1 MSVADPRRKELADF
15 LKSLRERSAPS
26 AFGFAEGQRRRT
38 AGLRREEVAQLARIS
53 PTWYTWMEQGR
64 EVSMSPEAL
73 DRLATA
79 LRMERSQRAY
89 LFELAARRDPRA
101 SSGSDDN
108 APQLLHQLV
117 DGFSGP
123 AYVLGRNWD
132 ILAWNDA
139 AATLFSGWLG
149 VDPNPNL
156 LRYVFLQDAARQ
168 HVVDWDNRAR
178 RLVAE
183 FRAACS
189 TRLNEPD
196 LQQLLAE
203 LQGSSPEFSRWWKLH
218 DVLERQGGVRE
229 FQHAQHGRLV
239 YRQLTL
245 RPVDHEHH
253 QLVVLLPAEG
263 R

>member
-1 MSVADPRRKELADF
+1 MTITDPRRKELADF
-15 LKSLRERSAPS
+15 LKSLRERSAPG

-53 PTWYTWMEQGR
+53 PTWYTWMEQAR
-64 EVSMSPEAL
+64 EVSMSPDVL
-73 DRLATA
+73 DRLAVA

-89 LFELAARRDPRA
+89 LFELAGRRDPR
-101 SSGSDDN
+101 SSTGSNDS
-108 APQLLHQLV
+108 APEILHLLV
-117 DGFSGP
+117 DGFAGP

-132 ILAWNDA
+132 ILAWNEA
-139 AATLFSGWLG
+139 AAILFNGWLG
-149 VDPNPNL
+149 VDPAPNL
-156 LRYVFLQDAARQ
+156 LRYVFLHADARQ
-168 HVVDWDNRAR
+168 RVVDWENRAR

-183 FRAACS
+183 FRADCS

-203 LQGSSPEFSRWWKLH
+203 LHASSIEFSRWWKLH

-229 FQHAQHGRLV
+229 FQHAQQGRLS

-245 RPVDHEHH
+245 RPVDQEHL
-253 QLVVLLPAEG
+253 QLVVLLPAQN